1 MISPQASV
9 SPNAKLGK
17 NVIIHPFVVIQDDVE
32 IGDNTEIMSF
42 TTIVSGTRIGSDNKI
57 YEGCVIGAD
66 PQDFRWKGE
75 KTRCEIGNN
84 NTIREHVIIN
94 RSIRPDRATKIGDN
108 VFIMAQS
115 HIGHD
120 SLVKGRCVIGNGC
133 SLAGDTEVG
142 ECTILSSR
150 VILHEG
156 AKVGDWALV
165 KGGCRINAAVPPFA
179 IMAHNPAEFFGVNA
193 YIMRK
198 QGMTEDDIDTA
209 AKCFRHLYQTQ
220 TSVFNALKRIAA
232 DVEPNPVR
240 DKITDFITSVNN
252 RLVGIPDELNG

>member
-17 NVIIHPFVVIQDDVE
+17 NVTIHPFVVIRDDVE
-32 IGDNTEIMSF
+32 IGDNCEIFPF
-42 TTIVSGTRIGSDNKI
+42 TTIADGTRIGSDNKI
-57 YEGCVIGAD
+57 YEGCIIGAD

-75 KTRCEIGNN
+75 KTFCVIGNN
-84 NTIREHVIIN
+84 NIIREHVIIN
-94 RSIRPDRATKIGDN
+94 RSIHEGGATKIGN
-108 VFIMAQS
+108 HSFIMAQS

-120 SLVKGRCVIGNGC
+120 ALVKGRCVIGNGC

-165 KGGCRINAAVPPFA
+165 KGGCRIGAAVPPFS
-179 IMAHNPAEFFGVNA
+179 IIAHNPAEFFGVNA
-193 YIMRK
+193 VVMRK
-198 QGMTEDDIDTA
+198 QGFKDEDIEAA
-209 AKCFRHLYQTQ
+209 AKSFRHLYQSQ
-220 TSVFNALKRIAA
+220 TSVFNALKRIEA
-232 DVEPNPVR
+232 DVEPGTIR
-240 DKITDFITSVNN
+240 DQITAFIRRVNN
-252 RLVGIPDELNG
+252 RLVGIPAELNG